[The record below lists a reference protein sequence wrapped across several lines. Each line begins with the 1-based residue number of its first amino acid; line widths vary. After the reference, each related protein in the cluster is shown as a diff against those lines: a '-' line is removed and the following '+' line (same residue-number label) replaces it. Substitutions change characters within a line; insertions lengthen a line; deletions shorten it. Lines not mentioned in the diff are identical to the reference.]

1 MADILKIVIPK
12 IAAYWEDIA
21 YALRYKIATVNFIR
35 EKHNGEPKACSCG
48 LFIDWLSTNHG
59 AKPKLWSVLL
69 EKLREIEELKTAA
82 EEIEKELSNL

>member
-12 IAAYWEDIA
+12 IAAQWEDVA
-21 YALRYKIATVNFIR
+21 YALRYKIETVYIIK
-35 EKHNGEPKACSCG
+35 EKHNGEPKACSRG

-59 AKPKLWSVLL
+59 AEPKLWSVLL
-69 EKLREIEELKTAA
+69 EKLGEIEELKTAA